1 MINSWNEVKLGDVV
15 NMQYGFTA
23 KAEVNAVGP
32 KYLRI
37 TDIVPPIIN
46 WEDVP
51 YCRIDSK
58 KKHVYKLK
66 VGDTVVARIGATAG
80 YAKLIRKDVDAIF
93 ASYLI
98 RLTPK
103 ENDLDNRFLGLL
115 LESRIFKEYVDK
127 TKTGSAQPQAN
138 APVLKDFEFKI
149 PSLVEQKRISSVI
162 ESYNDLIVN
171 NEKRIAGIFDLSL
184 NMYLKTIAKIKTD
197 QSVKKQVCSLGD
209 FVQFKKGKN
218 ITRKSAFQGPVPV
231 VAGGIEPAYFHNT
244 PNTKGPVITVSA
256 SGANAGFVNLYH
268 EDIWASDCSYID
280 STMTS
285 YLIFIYLFLK
295 TNQSQITNLQK
306 GSAQPH
312 VYPKDLMRLEIV
324 IPEKEL
330 LDIFTEKVNRLYSE
344 IALLKSLNKNLKAT
358 RDLLVEHLI
367 TGKRELK
374 K

>member
-280 STMTS
+280 STMTPH
-285 YLIFIYLFLK
+285 LIFIYLFLK

-324 IPEKEL
+324 IPDKEL
-330 LDIFTEKVNRLYSE
+330 LDEFTEKVNKLYGE
-344 IALLKSLNKNLKAT
+344 IAVLKSLNSNLKAT
-358 RDLLVEHLI
+358 RDLLIETLI
-367 TGKRELK
+367 SGKREIK